1 MNLTITQDNL
11 YLLLPSKVGRMACL
25 LAEDKGLTIVEAIQ
39 LIYAS
44 QTYKQLEREETKLW
58 HLGPV
63 ALYEELLEELEK
75 AEAGKSITLQT
86 TGKQPR

>member
-11 YLLLPSKVGRMACL
+11 HLLLPSKVSRMACL

-44 QTYKQLEREETKLW
+44 QTYKRLEREETKLW

-63 ALYEELLEELEK
+63 ALYEELLDELEK
-75 AEAGKSITLQT
+75 TGAGKSITSKKN
-86 TGKQPR
+86 GK